1 MIGYLVGRLNIGVR
15 FNHHDR
21 LEVCSLTSFSLED
34 RLLFA
39 NKLEKLIGNKD
50 KRAFC
55 KELNIRYDS
64 LLDWLGARRFPSK
77 QSIEK
82 LSIYFGIST
91 NSLIGKQQCCW
102 HMSDEEIEISY
113 KQAKNQKEQ
122 IVILSDLNDVPV
134 KMMKQKLE
142 SLGLL
147 KGR

>member
-1 MIGYLVGRLNIGVR
+1 M
-15 FNHHDR
+15 
-21 LEVCSLTSFSLED
+21 TSANLQD

-39 NKLEKLIGNKD
+39 NKLEMLIGNKD
-50 KRAFC
+50 KREFC

-82 LSIYFGIST
+82 LSVYFGISA
-91 NSLIGKQQCCW
+91 NSLIGEQRCRW

-122 IVILSDLNDVPV
+122 IIILADLNDVPV
-134 KMMKQKLE
+134 KMVKQKLA

-147 KGR
+147 KNF